1 MQTISIIEK
10 KLKKEHLSCG
20 LEIVDVVDGSD
31 VSVVALF
38 MCKHAVCH
46 NPGMHTTNKHK
57 A

>member
-1 MQTISIIEK
+1 MQTLSIIEK
-10 KLKKEHLSCG
+10 KLKKEHLSYG
-20 LEIVDVVDGSD
+20 LELINVVDGSD
-31 VSVVALF
+31 VSAVFLF